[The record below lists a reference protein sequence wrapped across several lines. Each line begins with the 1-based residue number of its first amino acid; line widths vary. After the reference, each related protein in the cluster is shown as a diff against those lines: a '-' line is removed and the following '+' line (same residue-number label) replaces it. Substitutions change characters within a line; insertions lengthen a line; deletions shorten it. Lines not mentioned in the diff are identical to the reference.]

1 MAITPPPP
9 PPSLN
14 DFLVCLF
21 VCLFLCFFHPHP
33 NSNGLS
39 LTYIYLCSLFKRGIE
54 RRQCFQRH
62 AKSLVQTGD

>member
-1 MAITPPPP
+1 MAITPLPP

-21 VCLFLCFFHPHP
+21 VCFFHPHP
-33 NSNGLS
+33 DSNGPS